1 MEPSSSRRWTVFQ
14 LFRSKGAGT
23 SCATRSGRASEA
35 GEHLARLAGVHGHA
49 RLAEDVLAR
58 FEGGDGEVAVHVG
71 PGADADGVDV
81 GGGEE
86 GGDIGLDA
94 GDAELLGDGA
104 TARLAA
110 VADGDQ
116 LDLTGL
122 AEAGDVA
129 QLHVA
134 AGADEANAQGGFV
147 RGHRVLPSEI
157 VWFI

>member
-116 LDLTGL
+116 LDLPGL